1 MSRRVDLELSRRPPE
16 FRVDAF
22 VLGLF
27 ARQRGHSFVELGAN
41 NGINSHTRH
50 FEAQLGWRGTCL
62 EASPP
67 NFAQLV
73 ANRPMCNNR
82 HAVVW
87 PFRTNVTFRAFPAI
101 SRLYGH
107 SGIVSLRKPEEWAR
121 ILGRPG
127 WVAYTDTTVVAF
139 IVELSPRARRLFVL
153 MWRAPSSR
161 YSSTSL
167 SKVRVRVWTIE
178 SNKLTGDAS
187 TR

>member
-1 MSRRVDLELSRRPPE
+1 MVAHVTSTSPDPSVRDSVRRQSQYAVTHRLSLRLHSAWDDLHSWMTRRVDLELSRRPPE

-73 ANRPMCNNR
+73 ANRPIYTR
-82 HAVVW
+82 VHA
-87 PFRTNVTFRAFPAI
+87 
-101 SRLYGH
+101 
-107 SGIVSLRKPEEWAR
+107 
-121 ILGRPG
+121 
-127 WVAYTDTTVVAF
+127 
-139 IVELSPRARRLFVL
+139 
-153 MWRAPSSR
+153 
-161 YSSTSL
+161 
-167 SKVRVRVWTIE
+167 
-178 SNKLTGDAS
+178 
-187 TR
+187 